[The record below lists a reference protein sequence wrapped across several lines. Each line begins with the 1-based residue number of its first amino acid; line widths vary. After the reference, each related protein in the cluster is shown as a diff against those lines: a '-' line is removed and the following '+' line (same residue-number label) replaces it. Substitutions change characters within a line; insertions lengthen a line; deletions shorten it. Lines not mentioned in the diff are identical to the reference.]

1 MKTEFNIILIMIILA
16 SATLFLIYQNPDQ
29 TPKSLSL
36 EKYSSE
42 IAQINEKSK
51 KYQLI
56 EDVQK
61 FDESKK

>member
-1 MKTEFNIILIMIILA
+1 MIILA